1 MWHGVN
7 KSIGRKSNSR
17 FVYNVH
23 NYKITDD
30 ESIGTVGRPMPGVLI
45 RIGRENPLAPTGY
58 DTLVEADSDN
68 TKLEVKSMSQTSI
81 FFK

>member
-1 MWHGVN
+1 
-7 KSIGRKSNSR
+7 
-17 FVYNVH
+17 
-23 NYKITDD
+23 
-30 ESIGTVGRPMPGVLI
+30 MPGVLI